1 MKKLFTVTFTEQ
13 DNWHEPTIIVVNTS
27 TKEKAYEIGLE
38 QIGRTK
44 EEMEKLYN
52 QEPSDS
58 ESEYS
63 HIEQEVEVIEEEYSG
78 DKDLNNLFII
88 SIKHS
93 ITKYFDVCLNEPI
106 NLISHYIRN
115 IFDNNEILLS
125 DIKNNELGSYDKYY
139 SDDRLKDE
147 FNKFK
152 NAFEYSYYFENDD
165 TEEIKTIYPDE
176 DEDFFEVENTE
187 NYYFKVFNKKTNT
200 YLADSYD
207 TESYKN
213 LIFSILSDFIYINY
227 FGIFRINISR
237 FSGISLQF
245 IEDCENIY
253 FENYNNEYDYVPEDK
268 LIEEILE
275 SNFSKYPEIS
285 RCKNEL
291 TDIYSFYKS
300 LLCDIKYEN
309 IKDCFNSNVILSFK
323 NYDIYISKSEFNN
336 IRKDFEGNENSIKF
350 IGKNIWTLF

>member
-13 DNWHEPTIIVVNTS
+13 DNWHEPTIIVVNAT

-44 EEMEKLYN
+44 EEMDKLYN

-63 HIEQEVEVIEEEYSG
+63 HVEQEVEVIEEEYSG
-78 DKDLNNLFII
+78 DKDLNNLFTI
-88 SIKHS
+88 SIKHTK
-93 ITKYFDVCLNEPI
+93 TKYYDICLNEPI
-106 NLISHYIRN
+106 NSISNYIRN

-125 DIKNNELGSYDKYY
+125 DIKNNELGPYEKYF
-139 SDDRLKDE
+139 SKDRFKDE

-152 NAFEYSYYFENDD
+152 NAFEYSYYFKHDD
-165 TEEIKTIYPDE
+165 TDEIKTIYPDE
-176 DEDFFEVENTE
+176 DEEFFDVENTE
-187 NYYFKVFNKKTNT
+187 NYYFKVFNKKTNS

-213 LIFSILSDFIYINY
+213 LIFSIFSDYIYSNY
-227 FGIFRINISR
+227 FDLFRINISR

-253 FENYNNEYDYVPEDK
+253 FENYNNEFDYIPEDK
-268 LIEEILE
+268 LIQVILK
-275 SNFSKYPEIS
+275 SDFSKYPEIS
-285 RCKNEL
+285 RRKNEL

-300 LLCDIKYEN
+300 LLSDIKYEN
-309 IKDCFNSNVILSFK
+309 IINSFNSSEILVFNS
-323 NYDIYISKSEFNN
+323 YDVYISKSEFNN